1 MEGRKTMDKSA
12 KKTVD
17 VKKRAGS
24 HSQWR
29 CRKAEK
35 KYLNKK

>member
-1 MEGRKTMDKSA
+1 MEERKTMDKSA
-12 KKTVD
+12 KKTMD

-24 HSQWR
+24 QGQWR

-35 KYLNKK
+35 NYLNQK